1 MPKEGVFPW
10 NRVAIYNEGYYVAK
24 EPELALR
31 YNDGK
36 PQLVFILDFPNAV
49 EGLSNIKSFGAKKYE
64 LHNWKRGRGFRD
76 TISSLLRHLMASAS
90 EVVDKDSGLPHID
103 HVVWNA
109 LALAE
114 WYRTH
119 PELNDW
125 GPNLNAHN
133 S

>member
-1 MPKEGVFPW
+1 MAE
-10 NRVAIYNEGYYVAK
+10 
-24 EPELALR
+24 ELALR

-36 PQLVFILDFPNAV
+36 PQLVFILDFPNAIA
-49 EGLSNIKSFGAKKYE
+49 GLADVKSFGAKKYE
-64 LHNWKRGRGFRD
+64 LHNWTRGRGFRD
-76 TISSLLRHLMASAS
+76 TISSLLRHLVACKS
-90 EVVDKDSGLPHID
+90 ESHDQDSGLPHID

-119 PELNDW
+119 TELNDW
-125 GPNLNAHN
+125 GPNLNENN

>member
-1 MPKEGVFPW
+1 MTSLAMRF
-10 NRVAIYNEGYYVAK
+10 NE
-24 EPELALR
+24 
-31 YNDGK
+31 GK
-36 PQLVFILDFPNAV
+36 PQLVFILDFPNAIA
-49 EGLSNIKSFGAKKYE
+49 GLAKIKEFGAQKYE

-76 TISSLLRHLMASAS
+76 TVSSLLRHLVASSS
-90 EVVDKDSGLPHID
+90 EALDQDSGLPHID

-119 PELNDW
+119 HELNDW
-125 GPNLNAHN
+125 GPNLNAH

>member
-1 MPKEGVFPW
+1 MLQL
-10 NRVAIYNEGYYVAK
+10 AQQ
-24 EPELALR
+24 PELAMR
-31 YNDGK
+31 FNDGK
-36 PQLVFILDFPNAV
+36 PQLVFILDFPNAIA
-49 EGLSNIKSFGAKKYE
+49 GLSDIKEHGAEKYA

-76 TISSLLRHLMASAS
+76 TISSLLRHLVASQTES
-90 EVVDKDSGLPHID
+90 HDKDSGLPHID

-125 GPNLNAHN
+125 GPQLE